1 MTNLYCVPVFPR
13 ISAENDKIKKMKEFD
28 GMIRFALKEDI
39 GSGDITTEAFIPKG
53 VRFYGEMRA
62 KTSGIFCGAAVA
74 KRVFELAAPG
84 SKIKILIKDG
94 TRVKKGDALMAVDG
108 SRAILTAERTALNF
122 LQHLSGVATRTALF
136 VKALKGGKTK
146 IYDTRKTLPGLRA
159 LEKYAV
165 KCGGGANHRMG
176 LYDAFLI
183 KDNHIAMLG
192 GDARLIGRK
201 ISGLR
206 KKFRGVK
213 IEIEAQGLA
222 QFKAFLPLGAD
233 IIMLDNMSCTDMKK
247 AIAFTRFFKGKKPEI
262 EISGGIDLKTAGRL
276 AALGAERISAG
287 CLTNSAGTL
296 DISFE
301 VKRL

>member
-1 MTNLYCVPVFPR
+1 MDDFDSV
-13 ISAENDKIKKMKEFD
+13 IKA
-28 GMIRFALKEDI
+28 ALKEDI
-39 GSGDITTEAFIPKG
+39 GPGDITTEAFIPKG

-62 KTSGIFCGAAVA
+62 RASGTVCGLSVA

-84 SKIKILIKDG
+84 SKVKILIKDG
-94 TRVKKGDALMAVDG
+94 ACVKKGAVLMTVKG
-108 SRAILTAERTALNF
+108 FRAILTAERTALNF
-122 LQHLSGVATRTALF
+122 LQHLSGVATKTALF
-136 VKALKGGKTK
+136 VKALKGCKTG
-146 IYDTRKTLPGLRA
+146 ICDTRKTLPGLRA

-192 GDARLIGRK
+192 GDAGLIGRK
-201 ISGLR
+201 IAALR
-206 KKFRGVK
+206 KKYRGVK
-213 IEIEAQGLA
+213 IEIEAQSLA

-233 IIMLDNMSCTDMKK
+233 IIMLDNMSSPDMKK
-247 AIAFTRFFKGKKPEI
+247 AIALAAALKGVKPQI
-262 EISGGIDLKTAGRL
+262 EISGGINLEISARL

-301 VKRL
+301 VKRS